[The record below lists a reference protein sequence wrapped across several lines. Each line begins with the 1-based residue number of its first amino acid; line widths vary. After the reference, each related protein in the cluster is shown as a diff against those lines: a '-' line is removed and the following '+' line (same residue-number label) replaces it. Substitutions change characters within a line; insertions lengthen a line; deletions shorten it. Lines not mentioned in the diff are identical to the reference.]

1 MVVYW
6 VSAVIPLPVTS
17 LMPLVLFPLLGILS
31 AEETATAYFDEVGA
45 TIFASLVFGAAL
57 ESTGLATRVALRML
71 SVVGTS
77 FSSLLFVFMVGT
89 ALLSMV
95 FPNAATTA
103 IVAPVVAALVEQ
115 MKCHVKLKRNLVPT
129 SAAASLMASTPR
141 VRVAEA
147 YRKAEERLRASL
159 VGLDDDCLLEL
170 RREMMM
176 SVAYSASIGGTGA
189 LSGTPGHSIMTNLYK
204 NRFPSAP
211 KITPGTW
218 IIFNVPTTIVCL
230 IGAWACSYWRLQHI
244 MYDKAE
250 QSKTTQGKT
259 QREVD
264 RRNKELGRI
273 RADEFAVLML
283 LLLLVY
289 LWSFKSRDSNFSW
302 TKLLPVDATCSSST
316 TFVLVVIPLFAIP
329 RCRQHSVSHD
339 VFLRPHDTIL
349 SWPEVSTRCHWNI
362 MLLVSGSLTFSK
374 ASKESGLSVA
384 LERVFLLLGGL
395 PHSVVTAL
403 LCLFGVAMT
412 QVMANAGVSAM
423 LAPVVL
429 ETAVKLKMHPMSL
442 AFPVTLSSSFGFMLP
457 ASTSPNA
464 IVYDMAR
471 MGVRD
476 MVRPGFVLALICLTA
491 TILLSVTWGQFVLKL
506 QEFPEW
512 ATDNETIADI
522 E

>member
-1 MVVYW
+1 MFSQALNKWSKHILMATPLLFLLPMTYMANKPGICLYVMLWMVVYW

-57 ESTGLATRVALRML
+57 ESTGLATRVALQML

-77 FSSLLFVFMVGT
+77 FSSLLFVFMVGS

-95 FPNAATTA
+95 FSNAATTA

-159 VGLDDDCLLEL
+159 VG
-170 RREMMM
+170 
-176 SVAYSASIGGTGA
+176 
-189 LSGTPGHSIMTNLYK
+189 
-204 NRFPSAP
+204 
-211 KITPGTW
+211 
-218 IIFNVPTTIVCL
+218 
-230 IGAWACSYWRLQHI
+230 
-244 MYDKAE
+244 YDKAE

-374 ASKESGLSVA
+374 ASK
-384 LERVFLLLGGL
+384 
-395 PHSVVTAL
+395 
-403 LCLFGVAMT
+403 
-412 QVMANAGVSAM
+412 
-423 LAPVVL
+423 
-429 ETAVKLKMHPMSL
+429 AVKLKMHPMSL

>member
-204 NRFPSAP
+204 
-211 KITPGTW
+211 K
-218 IIFNVPTTIVCL
+218 
-230 IGAWACSYWRLQHI
+230 
-244 MYDKAE
+244 YDKAE